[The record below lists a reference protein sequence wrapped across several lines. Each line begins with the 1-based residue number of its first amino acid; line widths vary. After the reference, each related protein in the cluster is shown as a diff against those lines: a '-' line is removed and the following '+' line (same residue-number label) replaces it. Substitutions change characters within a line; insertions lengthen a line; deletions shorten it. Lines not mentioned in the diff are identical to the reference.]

1 MKTNK
6 DFCLSKSAKRALAVL
21 PTTLRGQWKRMLIDA
36 EVAEKKAKAAKL
48 SGMKSQSNHGDE

>member
-6 DFCLSKSAKRALAVL
+6 DFCLSKSS
-21 PTTLRGQWKRMLIDA
+21 KRMLAILPTEQRSHWKHMMIDA

-48 SGMKSQSNHGDE
+48 SGMKSQSNQGDE